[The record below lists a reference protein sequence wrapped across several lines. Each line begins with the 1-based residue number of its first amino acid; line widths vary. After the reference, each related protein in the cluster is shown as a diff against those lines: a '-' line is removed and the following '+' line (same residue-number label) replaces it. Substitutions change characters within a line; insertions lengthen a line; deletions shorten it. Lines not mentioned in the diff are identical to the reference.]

1 MVFTEF
7 NLYTNFTQTMTK
19 IMKLIL
25 LHNTLNVYYRL
36 WLTPGRGGA

>member
-7 NLYTNFTQTMTK
+7 NLYTNLTQTLTK

-25 LHNTLNVYYRL
+25 LHNPLNVYCGL
-36 WLTPGRGGA
+36 WLTPSRDGA